1 MIITKSKMMLIAVVL
16 PIFFIILYFL
26 SAPSSLSISPSNL
39 SIAFNVSDPNR
50 EQIESLSIKNFG
62 QSLDDIKFFV
72 EGSPKSITYG
82 DTYNNQLN
90 LLEVNINSIK
100 NNISTIILITNRN
113 IILDESIDQSTRDK
127 INSTRDKIKAETDRL
142 YFMRSNTT
150 LFDNIEYLKFI
161 NSTLANIN
169 SNISNLSKSVSNWT
183 LQTNSSLNISAGNA
197 MNISRNIRNI
207 TDASNLA
214 YHNLD
219 KLNPDQNYI
228 LISLLPD
235 SFKEIKESK
244 TYFASVKIIFLNN
257 TRIGSYRADIL
268 MLNDENETL
277 ASIPVTIKVVSSKA

>member
-1 MIITKSKMMLIAVVL
+1 MIITKSKMMLFAVVL

-142 YFMRSNTT
+142 
-150 LFDNIEYLKFI
+150 
-161 NSTLANIN
+161 
-169 SNISNLSKSVSNWT
+169 
-183 LQTNSSLNISAGNA
+183 
-197 MNISRNIRNI
+197 
-207 TDASNLA
+207 
-214 YHNLD
+214 
-219 KLNPDQNYI
+219 
-228 LISLLPD
+228 
-235 SFKEIKESK
+235 
-244 TYFASVKIIFLNN
+244 
-257 TRIGSYRADIL
+257 
-268 MLNDENETL
+268 
-277 ASIPVTIKVVSSKA
+277 